1 MNAKQRQ
8 PNKGKS
14 FLLLALALVVV
25 VGIGL
30 FVWSKVQAGEIT
42 LGQATPTAA
51 GGDTAG
57 GYKTTTVRRSDL
69 SLEVSGSGTVIT
81 ARSVD
86 LVFSVEGTV
95 ATLNVEAGDEVTQG
109 QVLATLG
116 DTATLKQTILD
127 QQLAVQVAQKM
138 LDDLQNG
145 TAGALAQAKADQAA
159 AEQAYAEALKNVHQ
173 EGDARCSKSKTQ
185 EYYFKY
191 LSAQKAVDLWESYLN
206 DPDTGYGRDFILE
219 NLSPLRT
226 KRDQAYL
233 NYTYCQGYTKQEI
246 VSSQAD
252 LQLAKAK
259 LDQANIV
266 FEKLQAN
273 AGIDMDAVEIAQATL
288 ENANLQLA
296 KAQTQLAGTVITAPM
311 DGTVTKVY
319 GKVGDDVD
327 TSTFITLSD
336 LHQPQ
341 VQVNIDETDLQ
352 NFATGCAAEVIFDS
366 LPGETF
372 PGVVTQVSPVLV
384 TVNSASMVQGL
395 VELQKQ
401 QTAAGK
407 MLSVGLT
414 ASVEVTCKQ
423 AKNALIAPAQAL
435 YEPEGQPAYVYVLN
449 EQGQP
454 EKREVVIGLRTVA
467 SAEITSGLSEGE
479 KIITSKVEEQ

>member
-8 PNKGKS
+8 PQKGKS
-14 FLLLALALVVV
+14 FLLLAIALVVV

-42 LGQATPTAA
+42 LGQATPTAT
-51 GGDTAG
+51 GDAASS
-57 GYKTTTVRRSDL
+57 YKTTTIRRSDL
-69 SLEVSGSGTVIT
+69 ALTISGSGTVVT
-81 ARSVD
+81 AQSVD

-127 QQLAVQVAQKM
+127 QQLAVQVAQKN
-138 LDDLQNG
+138 LDDLQNNA
-145 TAGALAQAKADQAA
+145 AGALAQAKADQAA
-159 AEQAYAEALKNVHQ
+159 AEQAYAKALKNAHQ

-185 EYYFKY
+185 DYYFQY
-191 LSAQKAVDLWESYLN
+191 LYAQKAVDLWESYLD

-219 NLSPLRT
+219 KLSPLRA
-226 KRDQAYL
+226 KRDQVHI
-233 NYTYCQGYTKQEI
+233 NYTYCQGYTEQEI
-246 VSSQAD
+246 LSSQAD
-252 LQLAKAK
+252 LQLTRAK
-259 LDQANIV
+259 LDKANAV
-266 FEKLQAN
+266 YAKLQAS
-273 AGIDMDAVEIAQATL
+273 AGIDTDAVEIAQATL
-288 ENANLQLA
+288 ENAKLQFA

-311 DGTVTKVY
+311 DGTVTSVN
-319 GKVGDDVD
+319 GKVGDEAS

-341 VQVNIDETDLQ
+341 VQVNIDEIDLE
-352 NFATGCAAEVIFDS
+352 NFATGCAADVSFDS

-395 VELQKQ
+395 IELQKQ
-401 QTAAGK
+401 QTTSGNT
-407 MLSVGLT
+407 LSVGLT

-423 AKNALIAPAQAL
+423 AKDALIAPAQAL

-449 EQGQP
+449 DQGLP
-454 EKREVVIGLRTVA
+454 EKREVVVGLRTIA

-479 KIITSKVEEQ
+479 KIITSQIEK